1 MGQSRT
7 EQGTSG
13 FIGRW
18 SRRRAVVGVATVAAA
33 VALRAPAK
41 GRAQSSTDLAGS
53 PFVGSWRATAV
64 VDGGTPFTTL
74 STYMADGTVV
84 NSGSPVSA
92 APTDAAYRLVFSSTA
107 HGNWALLEDGSAAT
121 TFVRLNADENGTFLG
136 EVKVRSTLRFAEDGQ
151 TASGPFTF
159 EETDAT
165 GQLAGT
171 AAGTVEL
178 VRIAVEPL
186 SDATPIATLAG

>member
-1 MGQSRT
+1 MGQTET
-7 EQGTSG
+7 EQTKSG
-13 FIGRW
+13 LIGRW
-18 SRRRAVVGVATVAAA
+18 SRRRAAVGAAA
-33 VALRAPAK
+33 VAAAAAWGAPGK
-41 GRAQSSTDLAGS
+41 GRAQSAPDLAGS

-64 VDGGTPFTTL
+64 VDGGPPFTTL

-92 APTDAAYRLVFSSTA
+92 APAGASHRLVFSSAA

-121 TFVRLNADENGTFLG
+121 TFVRLHADESGAFLG
-136 EVKVRSTLRFAEDGQ
+136 EVTVRSTLRFSDDGQ
-151 TASGPFTF
+151 IASGPFTF
-159 EETDAT
+159 EETDAN
-165 GQLAGT
+165 GQLVGT

-186 SDATPIATLAG
+186 ADATPAATPAG